1 MGAIFI
7 PGGPK
12 WSTLIRFE
20 KKQADKLLN
29 KELSRQERKD
39 KKEAWLS
46 PYKKRLDLDF
56 FNYRGRLIRLASPSG
71 NESTSPSVNESS
83 SPSVNESSSSMP
95 TIRNLLKC
103 LIPVENSGSKLR
115 FEVPYEKS
123 PIKSVKFTESSDI
136 IEIDGD
142 EMMIIE
148 SMRLYDKLN
157 LEGRLDLE
165 LKSLKL
171 DKESNDSPSQSEL

>member
-39 KKEAWLS
+39 KKEAWQDKKEAWLS

-71 NESTSPSVNESS
+71 NEST

-157 LEGRLDLE
+157 LEERLDLE

>member
-83 SPSVNESSSSMP
+83 SSMP

-157 LEGRLDLE
+157 LEERLDLE